1 MARKALI
8 IAGTD
13 TDAGKTVISGSLMR
27 QYGPLNDNLYY
38 WKPVQTGY
46 PKDDDTATVR
56 RISRCD
62 RVIAGLRFTEPLS
75 PHLAAELEDK
85 SIEPESILEAFHSMD
100 HDLILEG
107 AGGLLVPLNR
117 NTLWID
123 VVAKMNAPVLLVAR
137 SGLGTINHTLL
148 SLEALRLRQIPVVTI
163 AFFGPKERSTEDNM
177 RTIAD
182 FSGLPVFGP
191 IRYDD
196 AAKLQIDPTGLL
208 RHLLLA

>member
-13 TDAGKTVISGSLMR
+13 TDAGKTVISGSLLR

-62 RVIAGLRFTEPLS
+62 RVIAGLRFREPLS
-75 PHLAAELEDK
+75 PHRAAELEDR

-100 HDLILEG
+100 RDLILEG

-148 SLEALRLRQIPVVTI
+148 SLEALRHRQIPVVTI
-163 AFFGPKERSTEDNM
+163 AFFGPKEQSTEDNM

-182 FSGLPVFGP
+182 FSGLPVLGP
-191 IRYDD
+191 IGYED

-208 RHLLLA
+208 RHLLLT